1 MGCLWMSLRE
11 QSTFWFLVLL
21 RTKLFFFLLL
31 DVANSGNMHT
41 QKTCWQAGHWHSD
54 QLVPHSKGGRSKR
67 AMRTAWFTGKTQA
80 MSSLT
85 SALVCVVSLP
95 HWTPW
100 SREMPALG
108 LSCPNCKIRT
118 SDSQL
123 PGTCLRFTAVTCH
136 TLHGGFFFCQ
146 KHRSCA
152 LWVAEIIKTFFSL
165 PRQLAQ
171 SLQLSLGSALLPNI

>member
-1 MGCLWMSLRE
+1 
-11 QSTFWFLVLL
+11 
-21 RTKLFFFLLL
+21 
-31 DVANSGNMHT
+31 MHT

-67 AMRTAWFTGKTQA
+67 AMRTTWSTGKTQA

-95 HWTPW
+95 HWTLW

-123 PGTCLRFTAVTCH
+123 PGTCLRFIAVACH
-136 TLHGGFFFCQ
+136 TPHDGFFLLPEAQ
-146 KHRSCA
+146 VSCT
-152 LWVAEIIKTFFSL
+152 LSSWNNKNVFSL
-165 PRQLAQ
+165 PQQLAQ